1 MKKQAKKQINLF
13 EDKKFNE
20 KLNLLTIKGG
30 NYSDKEYADSH
41 NDTKGT
47 WDIAVPS
54 VLDTV
59 DSSQKLDDPSDIVFV

>member
-1 MKKQAKKQINLF
+1 MKKQVKKQINLF

-20 KLNLLTIKGG
+20 KLNLLTVRGG

-41 NDTKGT
+41 NDTSGT

-59 DSSQKLDDPSDIVFV
+59 ESSQKLDDPSGSVFI